1 MPTMTTESHVPSAPK
16 TSSLRRGS
24 VRTAEAI
31 SLGRVPR
38 GSVLGDT
45 LDPLVS
51 DDHRRRLLAITLGF
65 QPREPGY
72 GLELRRYDGQ
82 GSRAMFFHEGFE
94 HSKTSHEG
102 AGWAL
107 SPWAAMQQAA
117 ADSLKQLESGQP
129 ARRDWTLKDESPAL
143 SAVGRLSGML
153 AAPAPA
159 DTNDDTAEAAREEAI
174 ENRMLQP
181 TNSP

>member
-1 MPTMTTESHVPSAPK
+1 
-16 TSSLRRGS
+16 
-24 VRTAEAI
+24 
-31 SLGRVPR
+31 
-38 GSVLGDT
+38 
-45 LDPLVS
+45 
-51 DDHRRRLLAITLGF
+51 
-65 QPREPGY
+65 
-72 GLELRRYDGQ
+72 
-82 GSRAMFFHEGFE
+82 MFFHEGFE

-117 ADSLKQLESGQP
+117 ADSLKRLESGQP
-129 ARRDWTLKDESPAL
+129 APRDWTLKDESPAL